1 MLTLAIFA
9 LSDRYIILVIHPLE
23 IFKVSPARTICLGFI
38 AVILLGTFLLML
50 PISTTSGVW
59 SSPIT
64 ALFSSTS
71 AVCVTGLSVVDVGR
85 FYSFWGQL
93 FLMFLVQIGGLGY
106 MTATSILL
114 LLIGRKFSLR
124 DKITLHQSLD
134 TRGIRGGL
142 QLVKSIIA
150 VTLLLELTGT
160 FTLIP
165 IFSQTM
171 PLRDSIWMAIFH
183 SVNAFNNAGFS
194 LFSDSLMGY
203 VKTPMV
209 SIIIGLLII
218 FGGIGYQVIL
228 EGYLWLRAKAS
239 HKREYISPSLTFC
252 VAISTTIILIVFGTL
267 FLWFTEFRNPA
278 TLAPLSLWD
287 QFVAAWFQSVTSRTA
302 GFNSI
307 DNGKMT
313 ITGLFI
319 TIALMFIGASP
330 GSTGGG
336 IKTTTARIL
345 ASCTGSALQG
355 RDQVVIYEL
364 QVPNG
369 LILKAVGVVVGSLF
383 TVICATGLLSIT
395 EQNMDFMKILFEATS
410 AFATVGLSTGITS
423 SLSVAGQLI
432 IITTM
437 YIGRVGVLLLMAAFF
452 ADTKP
457 SLIKYPQESMLV
469 G

>member
-1 MLTLAIFA
+1 MN
-9 LSDRYIILVIHPLE
+9 
-23 IFKVSPARTICLGFI
+23 PARTICFGFL
-38 AVILLGTFLLML
+38 AVISFGTLLLML
-50 PISTTSGVW
+50 PL
-59 SSPIT
+59 SSSNGTWTDPIT
-64 ALFSSTS
+64 ALFTSTS
-71 AVCVTGLSVVDVGR
+71 AVCVTGLSVVDVGK

-93 FLMFLVQIGGLGY
+93 FLTGLVQVGGLGY

-124 DKITLHQSLD
+124 DKITLQQSLD
-134 TRGIRGGL
+134 IPGIRGGL

-150 VTLLLELTGT
+150 VTMLFELTGVLL
-160 FTLIP
+160 LIP
-165 IFSQTM
+165 IFNQKMSFQE
-171 PLRDSIWMAIFH
+171 SVWQAIFH

-194 LFSDSLMGY
+194 LFTDNLMGY

-228 EGYLWLRAKAS
+228 EGYLWIRTKFS
-239 HKREYISPSLTFC
+239 RSRDYISFSLTFC
-252 VAISTTIILIVFGTL
+252 VVTSTTIALLLFGTL
-267 FLWFTEFRNPA
+267 TFWLTEFHNND
-278 TLAPLSLWD
+278 TLGNLSLLE
-287 QFVAAWFQSVTSRTA
+287 QIVAAWFQSVSTRTA
-302 GFNSI
+302 GFNTI

-313 ITGLFI
+313 VTAMFISIT
-319 TIALMFIGASP
+319 LMFIGASP

-345 ASCTGSALQG
+345 ASCTGAALQG
-355 RDQVVIYEL
+355 RDQVNLYRL

-369 LILKAVGVVVGSLF
+369 LILKAVGVAVGSLF
-383 TVICATGLLSIT
+383 TVICSTGLLSLT
-395 EQNMDFMKILFEATS
+395 DHNMSFISILFEATS

-423 SLSVAGQLI
+423 ALSPAGRLVI
-432 IITTM
+432 IATM
-437 YIGRVGVLLLMAAFF
+437 YIGRVGVLLLMAAIFT
-452 ADTKP
+452 DTKP